1 MDSLVI
7 TAQPIMSTTKVDSAR
22 VHPRRRPV
30 LNADLPSLTTES
42 AESCKMSLKK
52 GETFHTPTSPPSTER
67 DPILN
72 IRSLPRRC
80 PTSLEAITASEERMT
95 SILNRLTLDCPEES
109 KEKDSE
115 THPKGSDSTPS
126 KSNAG
131 KDSVTN
137 GSRRSSI
144 AGRDDSN
151 KTREHGHDSD
161 SGLGTSV
168 SSNEDSACENE
179 TVGKHK
185 NNILFVP
192 EFLSYSLSGLCGG
205 IQ

>member
-1 MDSLVI
+1 
-7 TAQPIMSTTKVDSAR
+7 
-22 VHPRRRPV
+22 
-30 LNADLPSLTTES
+30 
-42 AESCKMSLKK
+42 MSLKK

-109 KEKDSE
+109 KEEDSE
-115 THPKGSDSTPS
+115 TNRKSSDSTPS
-126 KSNAG
+126 KSNAS
-131 KDSVTN
+131 KDSVSN
-137 GSRRSSI
+137 GSRRSSV

-151 KTREHGHDSD
+151 KTREHGHESD

-168 SSNEDSACENE
+168 SSNEDSACDNE
-179 TVGKHK
+179 TVGKYQS
-185 NNILFVP
+185 NILCMP
-192 EFLSYSLSGLCGG
+192 EFPFYSLLGLSG